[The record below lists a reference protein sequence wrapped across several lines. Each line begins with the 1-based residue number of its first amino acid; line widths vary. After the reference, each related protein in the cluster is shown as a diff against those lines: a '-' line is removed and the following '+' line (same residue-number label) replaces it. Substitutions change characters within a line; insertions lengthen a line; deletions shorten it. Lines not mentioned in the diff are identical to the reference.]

1 VSEHTGL
8 GLEKH
13 VGGTEAKQQLV
24 DRLLRP
30 GVRGGGQGATRTVV
44 SAPDAV
50 RWLET
55 VSTLARE
62 VDPREEYRRR
72 LGERHARVTAAAAR
86 AETVSRARLGTALAA
101 AVILVLAYGGELL
114 APWWL
119 LAPAAAFAVLVVV
132 HGRVRRR
139 RRRAERGQAFYERGL
154 ARLDGRATGSGRTG
168 AGFLDPHHP
177 YAADLDLFGPGSLFE
192 LLCGARTAMGEET
205 LAAWLLA
212 PADVPVVLRRQ
223 AAVQEL
229 TPRLDL
235 REDLAMLGEDA
246 AASVRPAALA
256 SLTAVAAPNT
266 RLRVG
271 MLLLTAAV
279 LATVALWVVG
289 WLPLPVMVAAVAVQ
303 ALTRW
308 RARGRVLK
316 AERAVAGHGP
326 DLEMLAAV
334 LDRFEREPVT
344 SPLLAGVHKELVTGG
359 RRPSQVVR
367 RLRVLVDL
375 FDSRRNQFFAPVAL
389 LTMWEVHCA
398 LAIESWRA
406 RHGRSVD
413 AWLAAVGQLEAL
425 CSLAGFA
432 WEHPADVYPEL
443 DPPGTQFEAW
453 ALGHPLIPEVRCIRN
468 DVAIGGVTR
477 VLIVSGSNMSGKST
491 LLRSVGTNVVLALAG
506 APVRA
511 RALRLSRLS
520 VGATLRIRDSLQEG
534 TSRFYAE
541 LVRLRDLVR
550 IADGPVPLL
559 FLLDEI
565 LHGTNSHDRRLGAAA
580 VVSGLVERGA
590 IGLVTTHDLALSEVT
605 GDPAVRAANVHFE
618 DRLEDG
624 QMIFDYRVRPG
635 VVRTS
640 NALALMRTLGLWKD
654 GSS

>member
-1 VSEHTGL
+1 MPYAGSRPCPRPLVRSTPRRSTAAASAS
-8 GLEKH
+8 
-13 VGGTEAKQQLV
+13 GTH
-24 DRLLRP
+24 
-30 GVRGGGQGATRTVV
+30 G
-44 SAPDAV
+44 
-50 RWLET
+50 
-55 VSTLARE
+55 
-62 VDPREEYRRR
+62 
-72 LGERHARVTAAAAR
+72 VTAAAAR
-86 AETVSRARLGTALAA
+86 AETISRARLGTALAA
-101 AVILVLAYGGELL
+101 AVILVLAYGGGWL

-139 RRRAERGQAFYERGL
+139 RRRAERGLAFYERGL
-154 ARLDGRATGSGRTG
+154 ARLDGRATGSGRNG

-192 LLCGARTAMGEET
+192 LLCGARTVMGEET

-279 LATVALWVVG
+279 LATVALWAVG
-289 WLPLPVMVAAVAVQ
+289 WLPLPVMAAAVAVQ
-303 ALTRW
+303 VLTRW
-308 RARGRVLK
+308 RARGRVLE

-344 SPLLAGVHKELVTGG
+344 SPLLAGLHKELVTGG

-398 LAIESWRA
+398 LAIEAWRA

-443 DPPGTQFEAW
+443 DAPGTQFEAW

-468 DVAIGGVTR
+468 DVAIGGATR

-654 GSS
+654 GSSTRS